1 MERAFKELKSQNKSE
16 SNENIKLKTLDLKNE
31 LQLTKNDLIRIK
43 QEFESL
49 KLENQA
55 LQSDNQELMAASKNN
70 IQVGSF
76 SDGENCCFCSCKVD
90 SLAESLNLIKIN
102 EQP

>member
-1 MERAFKELKSQNKSE
+1 
-16 SNENIKLKTLDLKNE
+16 
-31 LQLTKNDLIRIK
+31 
-43 QEFESL
+43 
-49 KLENQA
+49 
-55 LQSDNQELMAASKNN
+55 MAASKNN